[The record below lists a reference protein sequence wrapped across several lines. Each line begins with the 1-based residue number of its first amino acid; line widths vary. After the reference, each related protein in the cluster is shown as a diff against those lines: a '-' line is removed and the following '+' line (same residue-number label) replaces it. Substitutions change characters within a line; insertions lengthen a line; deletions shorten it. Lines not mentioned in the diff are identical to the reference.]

1 MAGHTQTPAVFARRG
16 GAGSR
21 VAAQANGRR
30 LAIHG
35 GGGITCLAERK
46 GHRMGKVGSALLV
59 AGALA
64 AGAVCASEPVAVAS
78 LSVKERLEA
87 IEVINVTAQ
96 KELDAEASEHLDAD
110 VAAILAAAGAAEEE

>member
-1 MAGHTQTPAVFARRG
+1 MVRA
-16 GAGSR
+16 
-21 VAAQANGRR
+21 
-30 LAIHG
+30 
-35 GGGITCLAERK
+35 
-46 GHRMGKVGSALLV
+46 GSALLV

-64 AGAVCASEPVAVAS
+64 AGAASASEPVAVAS

-87 IEVINVTAQ
+87 IEVINVTAR